1 MIEEGTLFVVKT
13 DEGFVVCEATNY
25 TYDNI
30 ETAKAFA
37 RDKWGQE
44 NPRVA
49 TEDK

>member
-1 MIEEGTLFVVKT
+1 MIEAGTLFIVKT

-25 TYDNI
+25 TYTNE
-30 ETAKAFA
+30 ETAKASA

-44 NPRVA
+44 NPRMA